1 MTWRKEIFRQ
11 PQWRLLEDE
20 IREQRPAVQGT
31 VLLRSGRTPQT
42 QKPAGK
48 RSSGPSRLPGP
59 QFLDLWSLQHKPG

>member
-1 MTWRKEIFRQ
+1 MTWRKEAFRQ

-20 IREQRPAVQGT
+20 IREQRTAIQLGMDTGAP
-31 VLLRSGRTPQT
+31 LPQT